1 MRREHHGFTLIEV
14 MVAFAIIALL
24 LALTPIAYRK
34 VHDALSYRA
43 AVSDVISALKQA
55 RIDAILHGRPVEL
68 VIRLDERRLE
78 GPGQKPTLIAEG
90 IRIDTHTALRDDALP
105 IIRFYP
111 DGSATGGSISLTSP
125 GGRSS
130 RIDIDWLTGGL
141 QHTASSG

>member
-1 MRREHHGFTLIEV
+1 MKRAHGFTLIEV

-24 LALTPIAYRK
+24 LALTPMAYRK
-34 VHDALSYRA
+34 VHDVLSYRA
-43 AVSDVISALKQA
+43 TVSNVISALKQA
-55 RIDAILHGRPVEL
+55 RIDAILHGRPVEI

-78 GPGQKPTLIAEG
+78 GPGQKTTPIAEG

-125 GGRSS
+125 GGRSN

-141 QHTASSG
+141 QQTATSG

>member
-1 MRREHHGFTLIEV
+1 MIEV

-24 LALTPIAYRK
+24 LALTPVAYRK
-34 VHDALSYRA
+34 LHDTLSYRA

-55 RIDAILHGRPVEL
+55 RIDAILHGRPIEL
-68 VIRLDERRLE
+68 VIRLDEHRLE

-90 IRIDTHTALRDDALP
+90 IRIDTHTTLRDDTLP

-141 QHTASSG
+141 TQTTPSG